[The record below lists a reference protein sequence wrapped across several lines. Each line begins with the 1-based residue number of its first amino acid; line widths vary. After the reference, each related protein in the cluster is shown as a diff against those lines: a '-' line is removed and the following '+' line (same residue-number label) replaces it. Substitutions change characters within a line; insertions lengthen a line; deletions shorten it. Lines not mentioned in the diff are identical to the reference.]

1 MHITP
6 FTPYAAV
13 GLLAILLGL
22 GGGYYFWGTR
32 AADLNQEMERERSE
46 HNYRL
51 AEMEQRVKGAEERA
65 RQETEA
71 RRVLEDELH
80 RVRPL
85 K

>member
-1 MHITP
+1 MRIAT
-6 FTPYAAV
+6 YAAV

-22 GGGYYFWGTR
+22 GGGYVFWGARVT
-32 AADLNQEMERERSE
+32 DLSQKMERDRSE
-46 HNYRL
+46 HNYRI

-65 RQETEA
+65 RQEREA
-71 RRVLEDELH
+71 RKVLEDELH